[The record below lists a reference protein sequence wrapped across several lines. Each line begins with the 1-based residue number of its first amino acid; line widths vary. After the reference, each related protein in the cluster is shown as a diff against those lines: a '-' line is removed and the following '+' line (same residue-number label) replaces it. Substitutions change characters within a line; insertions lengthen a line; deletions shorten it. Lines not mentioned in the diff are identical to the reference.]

1 MCTYFSITW
10 LFSYLQFKRGLGAK
24 RMMDLLTEDP
34 PKVAVYGPGDPN
46 ILAVTGLMAP
56 FFKVV
61 EVRDRIG
68 WRVVD

>member
-1 MCTYFSITW
+1 
-10 LFSYLQFKRGLGAK
+10 
-24 RMMDLLTEDP
+24 MMDLLTEDP

-68 WRVVD
+68 